1 MDERLY
7 TIPLGKAY
15 EAPTV
20 KRANRAVTILREYIT
35 KHAKVSNVG
44 ISGML
49 NRYLWKGS
57 RKHPPRNVKIKV
69 IKDGDKAMAYLPEEK
84 MEEKKKEAKKEAPKK
99 AEEKPK
105 EEKKEAPKEEKKP
118 EVKEEKK
125 PEPKKE
131 EPRKE
136 ESKEEKPKEESKEEK
151 KEMPKEETSKEQK
164 K

>member
-15 EAPTV
+15 EGPTV
-20 KRANRAVTILREYIT
+20 KRANRAVTLVREYIT
-35 KHAKVSNVG
+35 KHAKVSNVS
-44 ISGML
+44 ISGTL

-69 IKDGDKAMAYLPEEK
+69 IKEGDKALAYLPEEK
-84 MEEKKKEAKKEAPKK
+84 MEEKKEAKKEEPKK

-105 EEKKEAPKEEKKP
+105 EEKKEAPKEPAK
-118 EVKEEKK
+118 EVKAEEKK
-125 PEPKKE
+125 PETKEEPKKE
-131 EPRKE
+131 EK
-136 ESKEEKPKEESKEEK
+136 KEEKPKEA
-151 KEMPKEETSKEQK
+151 PKEETSKEQK